1 MAEDDLDA
9 DAFLNIKM
17 ENFEEEDLFG
27 NNDALMEKFIQVMQP
42 TQPANYSL
50 PPLQK
55 VPTKTS
61 YQDKSK
67 PKSFMQPSQQQNDQ
81 YFYNSSNKAVF
92 EERKISNSQS
102 RKIIKPISDDISEI
116 DINSDSRSQYNIRP
130 ASLKKNNL
138 MQSHGSEM
146 YDGNSSM
153 GGKNKLVDYDRQNS
167 SFSGSLSGAG
177 KTGSMPPFYPSGD
190 PRTSQLGITKR
201 QQELLEK
208 QEERVKIAEEWG
220 WQKEETGLLWEA
232 RAKARKGVQK
242 KKNLTADEK
251 LARFR
256 AINHQK

>member
-1 MAEDDLDA
+1 
-9 DAFLNIKM
+9 
-17 ENFEEEDLFG
+17 
-27 NNDALMEKFIQVMQP
+27 
-42 TQPANYSL
+42 
-50 PPLQK
+50 
-55 VPTKTS
+55 
-61 YQDKSK
+61 
-67 PKSFMQPSQQQNDQ
+67 MQPSQQQNDQ

-208 QEERVKIAEEWG
+208 
-220 WQKEETGLLWEA
+220 
-232 RAKARKGVQK
+232 
-242 KKNLTADEK
+242 
-251 LARFR
+251 
-256 AINHQK
+256 